1 MTFMPAHKDT
11 KTPPGQLVFSSSP
24 PNTEPAVSE
33 TTLAHYITR
42 KQDSFDRYP
51 YLKHGYIAEPSSK
64 PKLTFEAYWN
74 KQGFDTDSYM
84 LRLKPEFKL
93 CWDAAQENK

>member
-1 MTFMPAHKDT
+1 MKLATLISKEATDKVFMPAHKDT
-11 KTPPGQLVFSSSP
+11 KTPAGQLV
-24 PNTEPAVSE
+24 
-33 TTLAHYITR
+33 
-42 KQDSFDRYP
+42 FDRYP
-51 YLKHGYIAEPSSK
+51 YLKHGSIAV
-64 PKLTFEAYWN
+64 PKLTFEEYWN